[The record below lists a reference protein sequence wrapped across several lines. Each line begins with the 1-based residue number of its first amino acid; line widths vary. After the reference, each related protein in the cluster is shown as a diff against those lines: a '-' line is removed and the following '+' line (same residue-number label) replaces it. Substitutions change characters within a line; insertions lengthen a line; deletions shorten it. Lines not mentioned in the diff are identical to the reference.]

1 VAELPQF
8 LTYEQNRD
16 ALETYELTARR
27 TFFGAI
33 VFLAVV
39 AGANV
44 FGQRPV
50 NTVAAAPGAELEV
63 AAPTALR
70 GGIYFQGRF
79 TIRARAELEEARLVL
94 DPGWMESIHI
104 NTIEPAPIGEASR
117 NGDLALEL
125 GHVPAGQKHVLYMQF
140 QVNPT
145 NVGRRSQKVELY
157 DGTELLA
164 VAERTVTIFP

>member
-8 LTYEQNRD
+8 LTYDQNRD
-16 ALETYELTARR
+16 ASETYELAARR
-27 TFFGAI
+27 VFFAAI
-33 VFLAVV
+33 VVLGVV
-39 AGANV
+39 ALLNV
-44 FGQRPV
+44 FGQHPADTR
-50 NTVAAAPGAELEV
+50 AAGAAAELEV
-63 AAPTALR
+63 SAPTALR

-79 TIRARAELEEARLVL
+79 TIRARTELKEARLVL
-94 DPGWMESIHI
+94 DPGWMEAIHI

-117 NGDLALEL
+117 NGDLSLEL

-157 DGTELLA
+157 DGAELLA